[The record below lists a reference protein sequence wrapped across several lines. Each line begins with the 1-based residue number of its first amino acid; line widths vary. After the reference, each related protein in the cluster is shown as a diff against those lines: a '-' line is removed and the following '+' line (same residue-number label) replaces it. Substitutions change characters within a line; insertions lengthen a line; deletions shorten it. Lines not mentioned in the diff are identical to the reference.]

1 MFLPRISVCLKK
13 IVLLI
18 SANVALVIKLS
29 MRQPYQINASCDQ
42 FKFLSSS
49 VLCFEVTEHPNDKS
63 NNYVAVLTYLGKM

>member
-1 MFLPRISVCLKK
+1 MSQEDRVTDFCKCCLGYQ
-13 IVLLI
+13 II
-18 SANVALVIKLS
+18 HAAL
-29 MRQPYQINASCDQ
+29 YQINASCDQ